1 MPYYSDEIIEEV
13 RSRNDIVDVI
23 SQYVRLQKKGST
35 YFGLCPFHNEKTGSF
50 SVSPNKQMYYCFGC
64 GAGGNVFT
72 FIKEYEN
79 FTFGEAME
87 YLADRAGIELPKQ
100 EYSTAQRQEADRRAK
115 LLEIN
120 KEAGKYFY
128 TLLRSERGTRALEYF
143 RKRELSDETMKKFG
157 LGYSDQ
163 YSDDLYRYLRSK
175 GYEDELL
182 QESGLI
188 TIDERRG
195 GHDKFW
201 NRAMFPIMDVH
212 NKVIGFGGRVMGEGE
227 PKYLNS
233 PETKIFDKSRNL
245 YGLNFAR
252 STKKPQLLLCEGYMD
267 VIALHQ
273 AGFDNAV
280 ASLGTALTSGHANL
294 LKRYTKEVYLTY
306 DSDGAGVKAALR
318 AIPILKEVGITT
330 KIINMR
336 PYKDPDE
343 FIKALGAEAYQERIN
358 QAENSFLFEIRILS
372 QQYDL
377 ADPEGKTAFYNAA
390 AEKLLGFEE
399 KLERDAYVDA
409 VADEYMIP
417 RADFHHLVNALGTRV
432 GLAGRAREQTMA
444 RASDREEAVK
454 RRGTKKEDGM
464 KQSQKL
470 LLTWL
475 IEKPGLFS
483 QIKKYIAPED
493 FTEELYH
500 RAAQMVFAQFEETG
514 TVNPA
519 QIVNHFPLEEEQR
532 EIAGLFNA
540 RIVSNTTEEDT
551 ALDTAS
557 FEKAVKETVI
567 RVKRNSMEYRSKHLA
582 ATDLQGLQSLVADKR
597 ALEELEKLH
606 ISAD

>member
-1 MPYYSDEIIEEV
+1 MPYYSDELIEEV

-23 SQYVRLQKKGST
+23 GGYVRLKKKGST

-72 FIKEYEN
+72 FLMQYEN
-79 FTFGEAME
+79 FTFGEAMQS
-87 YLADRAGIELPKQ
+87 LADRVGIELPQQ
-100 EYSTAQRQEADRRAK
+100 EMTSAQRREADRRTR

-120 KEAGKYFY
+120 KEAAKYFY
-128 TLLRSERGTRALEYF
+128 TLLRSPRGQKAYQYF
-143 RKRELSDETMKKFG
+143 KKRELSDETMQKFG

-163 YSDDLYRYLRSK
+163 YSDDLYRYLRKK
-175 GYEDELL
+175 GYDDDILKD
-182 QESGLI
+182 SGLI
-188 TIDERRG
+188 TIDEVRG

-212 NKVIGFGGRVMGEGE
+212 NRVIGFGGRVMGDGE

-233 PETKIFDKSRNL
+233 PETRIFDKSRNL
-245 YGLNFAR
+245 YGLNIAR
-252 STKKPQLLLCEGYMD
+252 TTRKNQLLLCEGYMD

-318 AIPILKEVGITT
+318 AIPILKEVGIVT
-330 KIINMR
+330 KVINMR

-343 FIKALGAEAYQERIN
+343 FIKALGAEEYQKRIDE
-358 QAENSFLFEIRILS
+358 AENSFLFEIRIM
-372 QQYDL
+372 QENYDMN
-377 ADPEGKTAFYNAA
+377 DPESKTAFYNEIAQ
-390 AEKLLGFEE
+390 KLLGFSEE
-399 KLERDAYVDA
+399 LERNNYIEA
-409 VADEYMIP
+409 VAEKYQIGFDNL
-417 RADFHHLVNALGTRV
+417 RKLVNNL
-432 GLAGRAREQTMA
+432 
-444 RASDREEAVK
+444 AVK
-454 RRGTKKEDGM
+454 GGIVREHTPLKSGINENKKKEDGM

-475 IEKPGLFS
+475 IEDTRLFGAIKGLVT
-483 QIKKYIAPED
+483 AED

-500 RAAQMVFAQFEETG
+500 RVATELFAQFEADG
-514 TVNPA
+514 SVNPA
-519 QIVNHFPLEEEQR
+519 QIISRFPEADEQK

-540 RIVSNTTEEDT
+540 RIHEIENKNDR
-551 ALDTAS
+551 
-557 FEKAVKETVI
+557 EKALKETII
-567 RVKRNSMEYRSKHLA
+567 RIKQNSIDYRTRNNNPTNLA
-582 ATDLQGLQSLVADKR
+582 AMMKIVEDKR
-597 ALEELEKLH
+597 ALEKLEKLH
-606 ISAD
+606 ISID

>member
-1 MPYYSDEIIEEV
+1 MPYYSDELIEEV

-23 SQYVRLQKKGST
+23 GSYVRLKKKGST

-72 FIKEYEN
+72 FLMQYEN
-79 FTFGEAME
+79 FTFGEAMQS
-87 YLADRAGIELPKQ
+87 LADRVGIELPQQ
-100 EYSTAQRQEADRRAK
+100 EMTSAQRREADRRTR

-120 KEAGKYFY
+120 KEAAKYFY
-128 TLLRSERGTRALEYF
+128 TLLRSPRGQKAYQYF
-143 RKRELSDETMKKFG
+143 KKRELSDETMQKFG

-163 YSDDLYRYLRSK
+163 YSDDLYRYLRKK
-175 GYEDELL
+175 GYDDDILKD
-182 QESGLI
+182 SGLI
-188 TIDERRG
+188 TIDEVRG

-212 NKVIGFGGRVMGEGE
+212 NRVIGFGGRVMGDGE

-233 PETKIFDKSRNL
+233 PETRIFDKSRNL
-245 YGLNFAR
+245 YGLNIAR
-252 STKKPQLLLCEGYMD
+252 TTRKNQLLLCEGYMD

-318 AIPILKEVGITT
+318 AIPILKEVGIVT
-330 KIINMR
+330 KVINMR

-343 FIKALGAEAYQERIN
+343 FIKALGAEEYQKRIDE
-358 QAENSFLFEIRILS
+358 AENSFLFEIRIM
-372 QQYDL
+372 QENYDMN
-377 ADPEGKTAFYNAA
+377 DPESKTAFYNEIAR
-390 AEKLLGFEE
+390 KLLGFSEE
-399 KLERDAYVDA
+399 LERNNYIEA
-409 VADEYMIP
+409 VAEKYQIGFDNL
-417 RADFHHLVNALGTRV
+417 RKLVNNL
-432 GLAGRAREQTMA
+432 
-444 RASDREEAVK
+444 AVK
-454 RRGTKKEDGM
+454 GGLVREHTPLKSGINENKKKEDGM

-475 IEKPGLFS
+475 IEDTRLFGAIKGL
-483 QIKKYIAPED
+483 ITAED

-500 RAAQMVFAQFEETG
+500 RVATELFAQYEADG
-514 TVNPA
+514 SVNPA
-519 QIVNHFPLEEEQR
+519 QIISRFPEADEQK

-540 RIVSNTTEEDT
+540 RIHEIENKNDRQK
-551 ALDTAS
+551 AL
-557 FEKAVKETVI
+557 KETII
-567 RVKRNSMEYRSKHLA
+567 RIKQISIDYRTRNNNP
-582 ATDLQGLQSLVADKR
+582 TDLAR
-597 ALEELEKLH
+597 
-606 ISAD
+606 